1 MNVMLEKMGNTSY
14 TLTLDTIIILMHQP
28 QTDSVKAILEGL
40 IKPAM
45 INDQTMSMMP
55 LKG

>member
-14 TLTLDTIIILMHQP
+14 TLTLDTIIILLHQP